1 HLSLVTLISFW
12 TTPTTSQLNTL
23 SLHDALPISAASHRG
38 PRDQTGKHPVRHG
51 VGVGRRGVV
60 EARLVKTD
68 TADRAVIVQVDE
80 PPDDDFARLFV
91 GAELDDTTRPRHP
104 AAARR
109 RRVVAHVVA
118 CIRGTANVRPQV
130 Q

>member
-1 HLSLVTLISFW
+1 TFALLLVVVPLSAPAGAP
-12 TTPTTSQLNTL
+12 TP
-23 SLHDALPISAASHRG
+23 HREKVAAVVGHEAAASHRG

-80 PPDDDFARLFV
+80 PPDDEDRKSTRLNSSHVKISYAVFC
-91 GAELDDTTRPRHP
+91 LKKKRHNLY
-104 AAARR
+104 
-109 RRVVAHVVA
+109 
-118 CIRGTANVRPQV
+118 T
-130 Q
+130 